1 MIWATLLCGLLALAV
16 TAWGQETPIPPGA
29 VVTLEQ
35 AVALALQNNRLVKN
49 AALEVEKAADNVAAA
64 RTRRFPALKVQVL
77 ESYLLTSVDFTF
89 ERGAFGTF
97 PGIGPV
103 PAEDTKISTPR
114 RPTTLVVAQVTQPLS
129 QLYRI
134 GLGVRLQEVGG
145 AVAHEQLRLQQQTI
159 VYDVKRFYYGM
170 LQTMSALEASE
181 EALKSYRELNR
192 LVADYVRHQRALKA
206 DLLDVQTR
214 LRKAEYEVLTLR
226 NTLATQQEQLNN
238 LLGLDLLTEFQVS
251 PVSDTTPFADDP
263 EAARRRALAQRPEV
277 KEAQLKVQQ
286 AEYDRR
292 MKKAE
297 YIPDI
302 SLAFNYLTPFN
313 VELVP
318 KNIASVGVLLTW
330 EPFDWGRKHREAAE
344 KHKSVVQ
351 ARHAAHEA
359 EASVVLEV
367 RSRLR
372 KLQET
377 AALLQVNQ
385 LAEETA
391 KEKLRV
397 AMNKYTEQAALLQ
410 DVLQAQATLA
420 DANHQY
426 RQALLSFWTTRAE
439 FEKALGEN

>member
-1 MIWATLLCGLLALAV
+1 MT
-16 TAWGQETPIPPGA
+16 
-29 VVTLEQ
+29 
-35 AVALALQNNRLVKN
+35 
-49 AALEVEKAADNVAAA
+49 
-64 RTRRFPALKVQVL
+64 
-77 ESYLLTSVDFTF
+77 
-89 ERGAFGTF
+89 
-97 PGIGPV
+97 
-103 PAEDTKISTPR
+103 
-114 RPTTLVVAQVTQPLS
+114 
-129 QLYRI
+129 
-134 GLGVRLQEVGG
+134 
-145 AVAHEQLRLQQQTI
+145 
-159 VYDVKRFYYGM
+159 
-170 LQTMSALEASE
+170 
-181 EALKSYRELNR
+181 
-192 LVADYVRHQRALKA
+192 DYVGQQRAFKA

-214 LRKAEYEVLTLR
+214 LRKAEYEALTLR

-263 EAARRRALAQRPEV
+263 ETARRRALAQRPEV

-330 EPFDWGRKHREAAE
+330 EPIDWGRKQRETAE
-344 KHKSVVQ
+344 KHKIVAQ
-351 ARHAAHEA
+351 ARHAAQEA
-359 EASVVLEV
+359 EATVVLEV

-397 AMNKYTEQAALLQ
+397 AMHKYTERARPLPGRCTSTGHACRRDAPVSARTAILL
-410 DVLQAQATLA
+410 A
-420 DANHQY
+420 
-426 RQALLSFWTTRAE
+426 TRAE
-439 FEKALGEN
+439 FEKALGEH

>member
-1 MIWATLLCGLLALAV
+1 MIWTTLLGTLLALAV
-16 TAWGQETPIPPGA
+16 TAWGQETPVPAGA
-29 VVTLEQ
+29 VITLDQ

-49 AALEVEKAADNVAAA
+49 AALEVEKAADKVAAA
-64 RTRRFPALKVQVL
+64 RTKRFPALKVNVL

-97 PGIGPV
+97 SGIGPV

-114 RPTTLVVAQVTQPLS
+114 RPTTLVMAQVTQPLT

-145 AVAHEQLRLQQQTI
+145 AVAQEQLRLQQQTV
-159 VYDVKRFYYGM
+159 VYDVKRLYYGM
-170 LQTMSALEASE
+170 LQTLSALEANE
-181 EALKSYRELNR
+181 EALKNYRELNR
-192 LVADYVRHQRALKA
+192 LVTDYVGQQRALKA

-214 LRKAEYEVLTLR
+214 LRKAEYEALTSR
-226 NTLATQQEQLNN
+226 NTLATQQEQLNK
-238 LLGLDLLTEFQVS
+238 LLGLDLWTEFQVS
-251 PVSDTTPFADDP
+251 PVADAPPFADDL
-263 EAARRRALAQRPEV
+263 EAAQRRALAQRPEV
-277 KEAQLKVQQ
+277 KEAQVKVQQ

-302 SLAFNYLTPFN
+302 SLALTYLTPFN

-318 KNIASVGVLLTW
+318 QNLTSVGVLLTW
-330 EPFDWGRKHREAAE
+330 EPFDWGRKHREVAE
-344 KHKSVVQ
+344 KRKSVVQ

-359 EASVVLEV
+359 EATALLEV
-367 RSRLR
+367 H
-372 KLQET
+372 
-377 AALLQVNQ
+377 Q

-397 AMNKYTEQAALLQ
+397 VMNKYTEQAALLQ
-410 DVLQAQATLA
+410 DVLQAQANLA
-420 DANHQY
+420 DANYQY
-426 RQALLSFWTTRAE
+426 RQGLLSFWTARAE
-439 FEKALGEN
+439 FEKALGED

>member
-214 LRKAEYEVLTLR
+214 LRKAEYEALTLR